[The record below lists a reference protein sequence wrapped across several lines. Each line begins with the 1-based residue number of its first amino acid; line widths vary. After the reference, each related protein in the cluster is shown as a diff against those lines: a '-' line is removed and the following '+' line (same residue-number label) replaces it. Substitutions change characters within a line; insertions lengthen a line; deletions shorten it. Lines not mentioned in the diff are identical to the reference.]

1 MSIRKTWHR
10 RRLLAEAELATLR
23 DEIGHNMRM
32 RLLAEEK
39 SNRAADAGNG
49 HRALK
54 PAETTGGTDKED
66 RAAAA

>member
-1 MSIRKTWHR
+1 
-10 RRLLAEAELATLR
+10 
-23 DEIGHNMRM
+23 MRM